1 MRQSPAA
8 GQSRLGNAPGLA
20 SFRSEVEQ
28 LALEQAQDRLSLL
41 KGMVQAQR
49 KLMPTITLQKLMSC
63 FGTLVRLVRSEHDT
77 RPSLFTPSTRSRVS
91 STSTGKPSGSES
103 EMSDAA
109 SGERTVREVV
119 DTLRNTLTE
128 LTATLEKQSVQDDNN
143 ESSEL
148 GALR

>member
-1 MRQSPAA
+1 
-8 GQSRLGNAPGLA
+8 
-20 SFRSEVEQ
+20 
-28 LALEQAQDRLSLL
+28 
-41 KGMVQAQR
+41 
-49 KLMPTITLQKLMSC
+49 
-63 FGTLVRLVRSEHDT
+63 
-77 RPSLFTPSTRSRVS
+77 
-91 STSTGKPSGSES
+91 
-103 EMSDAA
+103 MSDAA